1 MRINALRRE
10 LSEKLTAVPTDR
22 PPAVRRSRRDEWL
35 YATDIKLLLSGKA
48 MESLLNELAAE
59 GWEWTEEQGWL
70 LLRKPAEEPPDGW
83 YDGAFGPEAACCAS
97 LLDRHPGRPGSAAER
112 AQRALIKAGEE
123 GEKAY
128 EAACACLH
136 REWAERLRCG
146 EPLPALSSR
155 YFGK

>member
-97 LLDRHPGRPGSAAER
+97 LLDRHPSKGSEAET
-112 AQRALIKAGEE
+112 AQRMLIKAGEE
-123 GEKAY
+123 GDNAY
-128 EAACACLH
+128 EAACRQLH
-136 REWAERLRCG
+136 QEWAEQLRRG
-146 EPLPALSSR
+146 DPLPVLSRKYFSR
-155 YFGK
+155 